1 MLKQEDGVE
10 VNFLGPREMTPDEAA
25 ARARAIYLDDAHLHG
40 CAETAFMVLKEAYG
54 LPDPQDS
61 SAAMVL
67 NGGVAFGGGVCG
79 AITGAAL
86 AVGLLEASR
95 EADHALAKRTAREAV
110 AQVMDEFTEEYGAV
124 DCRSLIGRDIR
135 SAQQHQDFMDS
146 GVWRR
151 TCMSQVEFVVR
162 RLAPRAFETG
172 KS

>member
-1 MLKQEDGVE
+1 
-10 VNFLGPREMTPDEAA
+10 MTADQAA

-54 LPDPQDS
+54 LPEPGDS

-79 AITGAAL
+79 AITGASL
-86 AVGLLEASR
+86 AVGLLEARR
-95 EADHALAKRTAREAV
+95 EPDHATAKRIAREAV
-110 AQVMDEFTEEYGAV
+110 AQVMDEFKEQYGAV

-135 SAQQHQDFMDS
+135 SPEQHRDFMDS

-162 RLAPRAFETG
+162 RLAPRARETG